1 MYYGAIEAG
10 GTKFVCA
17 VYDEN
22 NTLVK
27 RISLPTRS
35 PEETLADVFAFFE
48 EYPVESL
55 GVGSFG
61 PIDVNENSDTYGY
74 ITSTP
79 KLKWQNFAFLDALKE
94 KITAP
99 IAFTTDVNTSAYGEF
114 KSGSAKG
121 LSHAVYLTVGTGIGA
136 GIIVNGKLLSTYST
150 PEAGHVLVRRVPG
163 DSYEGCC
170 PFHKDCLEGM
180 ASGPALE
187 GRYKEKA
194 INLTD
199 QKEVWE
205 MEANYLAQA
214 LMSYTLIL
222 RPEQIILG
230 GGVMNQAHLLP
241 LIHENLTYLLAG
253 YIQTPPM
260 EEYVVLPSLG
270 DDAGIMGAML
280 LGKELL

>member
-121 LSHAVYLTVGTGIGA
+121 LSHTVYLTVGTGIGA

-163 DSYEGCC
+163 DNYEGCC

-222 RPEQIILG
+222 RPERIILG

-260 EEYVVLPSLG
+260 EEYVVLPGLG